1 MEKVK
6 LNDFKIIV
14 DINSARREDIDDDTY
29 FSSAYEHYISNS
41 GLKWID
47 PKDGGSPSLF
57 KNHPKLKTSSLAIGS
72 AVHECLLQPESFIL
86 APKIGKPSAKL
97 GDVMDFI
104 PGFLEEGIGL
114 DDAIKQAAIKADY
127 YVNSIDSKIETIK
140 DTWTNYSKCLEELN
154 KTPTDK
160 QRVIVSDKDW
170 EVVNSCLLSCLNNQ
184 EIMSKLHPIDVFGDP
199 IESHCEDAFF
209 IDFVV
214 IYKQHHCATLHFKM
228 KADNYTIDFDNKVIT
243 LNDLKTTGKAVQC
256 FMKEDV
262 GSFYH
267 YSYARQMFVYGQILW
282 YYCMK
287 QFGISKEQGW
297 KLNANMLVVETI
309 PNYWSKSYY
318 VSDVQMRAGR
328 KMLNELL
335 CRVAYCEIFG
345 YDKEIEF
352 I

>member
-6 LNDFKIIV
+6 LSDFKIIV
-14 DINSARREDIDDDTY
+14 DINSARKEDIDDDTY
-29 FSSAYEHYISNS
+29 FSKAYEHYISNS

-47 PKDGGSPSLF
+47 PKDGGNPSLF
-57 KNHPKLKTSSLAIGS
+57 KNHPKLKTQSLAIGS
-72 AVHECLLQPESFIL
+72 RVHECVLQPESFEL

-97 GDVMDFI
+97 GEVMDAI
-104 PGFLEEGIGL
+104 PAFLEEGIGL
-114 DDAIKQAAIKADY
+114 DEAIKQAALKIDY
-127 YVNSIDSKIETIK
+127 YSNSIDSKIETIK
-140 DTWTNYSKCLEELN
+140 ETWNIYSKSLEELN
-154 KTPTDK
+154 KTPTEK
-160 QRVIVSDKDW
+160 TRRILSDKDW
-170 EVVNSCLLSCLNNQ
+170 DIANSCIQSCLNNQ
-184 EIMSKLHPIDVFGDP
+184 EIYSKLHPVDVFGDP

-209 IDFVV
+209 ADFIV
-214 IYKQHHCATLHFKM
+214 IYKEHHCATLHFKM
-228 KADNYTIDFDNKVIT
+228 KADNWTIDFDNKVIT
-243 LNDLKTTGKAVQC
+243 LNDLKTTGKSVNI
-256 FMKEDV
+256 FMRE
-262 GSFYH
+262 GNSFDH
-267 YSYARQMFVYGQILW
+267 YSYARQMFVYSQILW

-309 PNYWSKSYY
+309 PNYWSRSYY
-318 VSDVQMRAGR
+318 VSDTQMRSGR